1 MDFDKSYISGLDFL
15 VPSGS
20 LHVVLNTVFGI
31 LHAIVATLLI
41 SSMGDP
47 YRAVIEEL
55 TQEAAKNGTVLTL
68 EEIRSSDENPIPS
81 ESAPNPVFVI
91 AMIVSIGL
99 HALFYLAQKWSVSL
113 RIRLQYRQVA
123 SIRNKPSHVC
133 VYPPAFRGKPEIL
146 PLVPSRGQDGSSRH
160 RFDFQ
165 RCKFEILSDDNN
177 VAHVKLLSY
186 PLNVPISKFLKDNNG
201 IDSSEVLRRQSMYGL
216 NMVDI
221 PVPPFYKLYLE
232 QLLSP
237 IPIFQL
243 FCSALWMMD
252 EYWKYTLFTL
262 LTIFGFEVSTTVQRK
277 KSLETLRSMSGKV
290 IVPVL
295 AKRNSSFVQI
305 TSEQL
310 VPGDRIKLL
319 PNTTVVPCDCL
330 VVAGSAVVNEASLT
344 GESVPQ
350 MKDSVDDS
358 DDDRILDISGRDK
371 VHCLFAGTT
380 LIRAD
385 PNQLELI
392 VVRSGSQSSQGEL
405 LRMVEFSQQQV
416 SSDKKDTMW
425 LLLLLLVFAI
435 AAASYVVY
443 ERISGT
449 GSENL
454 TKMKTHKLVLRV
466 IMIITSVVPPELPL
480 QMSLAVNTAL
490 MALHKIGIFCTE
502 PFRVPMA
509 GSVTHCF
516 FDKTGTL
523 TSDKLECHG
532 LSMKDNPMTQMVV
545 AGCHSL
551 IDVDGKILGDPVEQT
566 ALEFIAWKYFAS
578 ENRAVSPDGK
588 REIKIVHRFHFSSQ
602 LQRMSCVVTDEK
614 GQHFA
619 VVKGSPEIIF
629 ERLVNQD
636 KSRIEDLNREYE
648 ELAHAGK
655 RVLALAYKPLK
666 SSSHVHRDET
676 ECDLEFAG
684 FASFGCETRADTLTV
699 INALSLSAELPCIMV
714 TGDALLTAVHVAKD
728 TGIIPRDQKILRL
741 EKDSNSSY
749 VWREISTIDSQRRLI
764 PFVPGTTA
772 KLSREFS
779 LVVSGSDLPLAPS
792 ESPDSVSP
800 IWTDAVPFIR
810 VFARMSPSQKEQV
823 IAVIRARGGHPL
835 MCGDGGNDV
844 GALKQADVGV
854 ALLAGFGAANTSTN
868 SLPGVEIDP
877 EEQLEKDARLVGLKE
892 KKLAAKMKTEFEEK
906 KKILLAKQQE
916 WMNEELG
923 KPGNAG
929 YWSAI
934 KTVTARLREELAKE
948 SKAIQAKYGAAAWD
962 RKQGGLLETLKNS
975 ANTDQNSTGA
985 PVVQMGDASVAAP
998 FTSRAPSIRSVVQI
1012 IRQGRCT
1019 LLVAVQMMQI
1029 MMLESLISAYTFAAI
1044 TMEGGRSTEIQLIG
1058 SSMFVMVAS
1067 IAFTY
1072 AKPNKKLSNVIPLK
1086 SVFSPSI
1093 FFSVVFQVLIHLGV
1107 LVYAMSWAKTE
1118 MGPEA
1123 LQSLYDFERDRDEKL
1138 TKMMNNPTESESDN
1152 WLLNLTGGMDMLNMF
1167 KSVPYRPN
1175 LLNTVMFLVKTSQQV
1190 SVLVVNYKGSPWMQG
1205 ALENKALFL
1214 SMFACGIGIV
1224 VCSAGYIPWI
1234 NQSLEL
1240 MVLPGELRNKL
1251 LLLLGMSTIG
1261 AFIIDR
1267 LIVFVFAREIF
1278 FASTLRPL
1286 MTTTIAD
1293 FLPIVKTCGYI
1304 AGGVLVLPLV
1314 LGNPIGMIAGFYG
1327 FKMYKKWRDD
1337 REMAELEAELAK
1349 ENKPI
1354 E

>member
-1 MDFDKSYISGLDFL
+1 MDFDKSYISGLEFL
-15 VPSGS
+15 VPTGS
-20 LHVVLNTVFGI
+20 AHVVISSLFIV
-31 LHAIVATLLI
+31 LHSVVSGLLI
-41 SSMGDP
+41 SSIGDP

-55 TQEAAKNGTVLTL
+55 TNEAAKNGTVLTV
-68 EEIRSSDENPIPS
+68 EEIRSTDENPLPS
-81 ESAPNPVFVI
+81 EMAPNPVFVI
-91 AMIVSIGL
+91 GLIVSIGL
-99 HALFYLAQKWSVSL
+99 HVLFFLAQRWSVNL
-113 RIRLQYRQVA
+113 RIKLQYKRLNGV
-123 SIRNKPSHVC
+123 RDKPSSVC
-133 VYPPAFRGKPEIL
+133 VYPPEFRGKPEIV
-146 PLVPSRGQDGSSRH
+146 PLVPSVASDGSRSY

-165 RCKFEILSDDNN
+165 RRKFEIHHDIPSR
-177 VAHVKLLSY
+177 VELLSY
-186 PLNVPISKFLKDNNG
+186 PLKRPINQFVSENNG
-201 IDSSEVLRRQSMYGL
+201 IDSSEVARRQSMYGM

-290 IVPVL
+290 VVPVL
-295 AKRNSSFVQI
+295 AKRNGPNFIQI
-305 TSEQL
+305 TSDQL
-310 VPGDRIKLL
+310 VPGDRIRFL

-330 VVAGSAVVNEASLT
+330 IVSGSAVVNEASLT
-344 GESVPQ
+344 GESIPQ
-350 MKDSVDDS
+350 MKDAIDSS
-358 DDDRILDISGRDK
+358 DDGRVLDISDRDK

-380 LIRAD
+380 LIRSDA
-385 PNQLELI
+385 NSLELI
-392 VVRSGSQSSQGEL
+392 VLRTGSQSSQGEL

-443 ERISGT
+443 ERVSGT

-532 LSMKDNPMTQMVV
+532 LSTKDSLMTQMVA

-551 IDVDGKILGDPVEQT
+551 IEVEGKILGDPVEQT
-566 ALEFIAWKYFAS
+566 ALEYIGWRFFAN
-578 ENRAVSPDGK
+578 ENRSVSPDGK
-588 REIKIVHRFHFSSQ
+588 HELKIMHRFHFSSQ
-602 LQRMSCVVTDEK
+602 LQRMSCIVTDGK
-614 GQHFA
+614 GKSWA
-619 VVKGSPEIIF
+619 VVKGSPEVIF

-636 KSRIEDLNREYE
+636 KGRIEELNREYE
-648 ELAHAGK
+648 DLAHAGK
-655 RVLALAYKPLK
+655 RVLALGYKYLK
-666 SSSHVHRDET
+666 NSNNVHRDDAES
-676 ECDLEFAG
+676 DLEFAG

-699 INALSLSAELPCIMV
+699 INALSLSAELPCVMV

-728 TGIIPRDQKILRL
+728 TGILTDRNILRL
-741 EKDSNSSY
+741 EKDPLDIDKF
-749 VWREISTIDSQRRLI
+749 VWRGVSTESQRRLV

-772 KLSREFS
+772 KLASEFG
-779 LVVSGSDLPLAPS
+779 LVVSGSDLPLAPT
-792 ESPDSVSP
+792 EGRETSP
-800 IWTDAVPFIR
+800 IWSDAVPYIR

-823 IAVIRARGGHPL
+823 IALIRSRGGHPL

-854 ALLAGFGAANTSTN
+854 ALLAGFGSANTQSVP
-868 SLPGVEIDP
+868 SSAMGDEDP
-877 EEQLEKDARLVGLKE
+877 EDQLEKDARIVALKE
-892 KKLAAKMKTEFEEK
+892 KRLAAKMKAEFEVK
-906 KKILLAKQQE
+906 KKALLAKQQE
-916 WMNEELG
+916 WMNEELAR
-923 KPGNAG
+923 PGNSG

-934 KTVTARLREELAKE
+934 KSVTARLREELAKE
-948 SKAIQAKYGAAAWD
+948 TKLIQAKYGAAAWD
-962 RKQGGLLETLKNS
+962 RKNNTGNLMDKLKENS
-975 ANTDQNSTGA
+975 ENDRGGA

-1086 SVFSPSI
+1086 SVFSPAI
-1093 FFSVVFQVLIHLGV
+1093 FFSVVAQVLIHLGV

-1118 MGPEA
+1118 MGPES
-1123 LQSLYDFERDRDEKL
+1123 LQSLYDFERERDEKL
-1138 TKMMNNPTESESDN
+1138 TKLMNESPDTSNDEN

-1214 SMFACGIGIV
+1214 SMFACAIGIV
-1224 VCSAGYIPWI
+1224 VCSTGYIPWV
-1234 NQSLEL
+1234 NQTLEL
-1240 MVLPGELRNKL
+1240 MVLPTHLRDKL
-1251 LLLLGMSTIG
+1251 LLLLAMSTVG
-1261 AFIIDR
+1261 TFVIDR
-1267 LIVFVFAREIF
+1267 LIVLVFAREIF
-1278 FASTLRPL
+1278 FASTFRPM
-1286 MTTTIAD
+1286 MTTSIAD
-1293 FLPIVKTCGYI
+1293 FLPILKTCGYI
-1304 AGGVLVLPLV
+1304 AAGVLVLPLV

-1327 FKMYKKWRDD
+1327 FKMYKKWKED
-1337 REMAELEAELAK
+1337 REMAELDATELAK
-1349 ENKPI
+1349 QKSE
-1354 E
+1354 

>member
-1 MDFDKSYISGLDFL
+1 MDFDKSFISGLEFL

-20 LHVVLNTVFGI
+20 LHVILNSVF
-31 LHAIVATLLI
+31 AIAHSVVAGLLVA
-41 SSMGDP
+41 SMGDP

-68 EEIRSSDENPIPS
+68 EEIKSSDENPIPS

-99 HALFYLAQKWSVSL
+99 HVLFYLAQKWSVVL
-113 RIRLQYRQVA
+113 RIRLQYRRVA
-123 SIRNKPSHVC
+123 SIRNEPSNIC
-133 VYPPAFRGKPEIL
+133 VYPPEFRGKPEIL
-146 PLVPSRGQDGSSRH
+146 PLVPSVGPDGSRRR

-165 RCKFEILSDDNN
+165 RRKFEIVSDES
-177 VAHVKLLSY
+177 VPRVELLSY
-186 PLNVPISKFLKDNNG
+186 PLNVPIRKFVSENNG
-201 IDSSEVLRRQSMYGL
+201 IDSSEVARRQSMYGL

-310 VPGDRIKLL
+310 VPGDRIKLF

-330 VVAGSAVVNEASLT
+330 LVGGSAVVNEASLT

-350 MKDSVDDS
+350 MKDAVDDS
-358 DDDRILDISGRDK
+358 DDDRILDIAGRDK
-371 VHCLFAGTT
+371 VHCVFAGTT
-380 LIRAD
+380 LIRSD
-385 PNQLELI
+385 SNQLELV
-392 VVRSGSQSSQGEL
+392 VVRTGSQSSQGEL

-443 ERISGT
+443 ERVSGT

-532 LSMKDNPMTQMVV
+532 LSTRDNPMTQTVV

-551 IDVDGKILGDPVEQT
+551 IDVDGKLLGDPVEQT
-566 ALEFIAWKYFAS
+566 ALEFIGWRYFAS

-588 REIKIVHRFHFSSQ
+588 REVKIIHRFHFSSQ
-602 LQRMSCVVTDEK
+602 LQRMSCVVSDEK
-614 GQHFA
+614 GKSWA
-619 VVKGSPEIIF
+619 VVKGSPEVIF
-629 ERLVNQD
+629 ERLVNRD
-636 KSRIEDLNREYE
+636 KSRIEDLNRQYE
-648 ELAHAGK
+648 DLAHTGK
-655 RVLALAYKPLK
+655 RVLALGYKSLK
-666 SSSHVHRDET
+666 SSSHIHREEA

-699 INALSLSAELPCIMV
+699 INALSQSAELPCIMV
-714 TGDALLTAVHVAKD
+714 TGDALLTAVHVARD
-728 TGIIPRDQKILRL
+728 TGIIIQGQKILRL
-741 EKDSNSSY
+741 EKDSANF
-749 VWREISTIDSQRRLI
+749 VWREISTDSQRRLI

-772 KLSREFS
+772 KLSREFG
-779 LVVSGSDLPLAPS
+779 LVVSGSDLPPAPTENA
-792 ESPDSVSP
+792 ESISS
-800 IWTDAVPFIR
+800 IWADAVPYIR

-823 IAVIRARGGHPL
+823 IGLIRSRGGHPL

-854 ALLAGFGAANTSTN
+854 ALLAGFGSANTATTPTVS
-868 SLPGVEIDP
+868 SDIDP
-877 EEQLEKDARLVGLKE
+877 EDQLEKDARIVALKE
-892 KKLAAKMKTEFEEK
+892 KKLGAKMKAEFEEK
-906 KKILLAKQQE
+906 KKSLLAKQQE
-916 WMNEELG
+916 WMNEELA

-948 SKAIQAKYGAAAWD
+948 SKDIQAKYGAAAWN
-962 RKQGGLLETLKNS
+962 RKQGGLLEILKNS
-975 ANTDQNSTGA
+975 SDNHQQNSSSGGA

-1058 SSMFVMVAS
+1058 SSIFVMVAS

-1086 SVFSPSI
+1086 SVFNPAI
-1093 FFSVVFQVLIHLGV
+1093 FFSVVFQVIIHLGV
-1107 LVYAMSWAKTE
+1107 LVYAMWWAKTE
-1118 MGPEA
+1118 MGPDA

-1138 TKMMNNPTESESDN
+1138 TKMMNSESTEESDN

-1214 SMFACGIGIV
+1214 SMFACAIGIV
-1224 VCSAGYIPWI
+1224 VCSTGYIPWI

-1240 MVLPGELRNKL
+1240 MVLPNHLRNNL
-1251 LLLLGMSTIG
+1251 LVLLGMSTVG
-1261 AFIIDR
+1261 AFIVDR
-1267 LIVFVFAREIF
+1267 LTVFVFAREIF

-1286 MTTTIAD
+1286 MRTTLAD
-1293 FLPIVKTCGYI
+1293 FLPILKTCAYI
-1304 AGGVLVLPLV
+1304 AGGVLLLPLV
-1314 LGNPIGMIAGFYG
+1314 IGNPIGMIAGFYG
-1327 FKMYKKWRDD
+1327 FKMYKKWKED

-1349 ENKPI
+1349 
-1354 E
+1354 

>member
-1 MDFDKSYISGLDFL
+1 MDFDKSYISGIEFL
-15 VPSGS
+15 VPASS
-20 LHVVLNTVFGI
+20 IHVILNSIFMVLHSIAMGF
-31 LHAIVATLLI
+31 LL
-41 SSMGDP
+41 SSIGDP

-55 TQEAAKNGTVLTL
+55 TADAARNGTVLTV
-68 EEIRSSDENPIPS
+68 EEIMSTDQNPIPS
-81 ESAPNPVFVI
+81 EFAANPVFVI
-91 AMIVSIGL
+91 ALIVSVGL
-99 HALFYLAQKWSVSL
+99 HVLFYLAQKWSVSL
-113 RIRLQYRQVA
+113 RIRLQYRTVK
-123 SIRNKPSHVC
+123 SIVQKPTHIC
-133 VYPPAFRGKPEIL
+133 VYPPQFRGKPEII
-146 PLVPSRGQDGSSRH
+146 PLGLSSDGARRF

-165 RCKFEILSDDNN
+165 RRKFEI
-177 VAHVKLLSY
+177 VADTVPARVDLLSY
-186 PLNVPISKFLKDNNG
+186 PLNVPIGNFLSSNNG
-201 IDSSEVLRRQSMYGL
+201 IVSPTEVGCRQSMYGM

-290 IVPVL
+290 VVPVL
-295 AKRNSSFVQI
+295 AKRGESLNFVQI

-310 VPGDRIKLL
+310 VPGDRIRLL
-319 PNTTVVPCDCL
+319 PNTTVVPCDSL
-330 VVAGSAVVNEASLT
+330 IVAGSVVVNEASLT
-344 GESVPQ
+344 GESIPQ
-350 MKDSVDDS
+350 MKDAVDDN
-358 DDDRILDISGRDK
+358 DRILDISDRDK
-371 VHCLFAGTT
+371 VHCLFSGTC
-380 LIRAD
+380 LIRYD
-385 PNQLELI
+385 SNQLELI
-392 VVRSGSQSSQGEL
+392 VVRTGSQSSQGEL
-405 LRMVEFSQQQV
+405 LRMVEFSQQQI
-416 SSDKKDTMW
+416 SSDKKDTMC
-425 LLLLLLVFAI
+425 LLLLLLTFAI

-443 ERISGT
+443 ERVSGT

-523 TSDKLECHG
+523 TSDKLECHS
-532 LSMKDNPMTQMVV
+532 LSSSSAMTQHVV

-551 IDVDGKILGDPVEQT
+551 IEVEGKILGDPVEQT
-566 ALEFIAWKYFAS
+566 ALEFTGWKFFAN
-578 ENRAVSPDGK
+578 ENKAVSPDGK
-588 REIKIVHRFHFSSQ
+588 REVKIVHRFHFSSQ

-614 GQHFA
+614 SKIWA
-619 VVKGSPEIIF
+619 VVKGSPEVIF
-629 ERLVNQD
+629 ERLANRD
-636 KSRIEDLNREYE
+636 KSRIQDLTREYE
-648 ELAHAGK
+648 DLAHAGK
-655 RVLALAYKPLK
+655 RVLALGYKALK
-666 SSSHVHRDET
+666 SSSVHRDEAET
-676 ECDLEFAG
+676 ELEFAG
-684 FASFGCETRADTLTV
+684 FAAFGCETRADTLTV
-699 INALSLSAELPCIMV
+699 INALSVSAQLPCVMV

-728 TGIIPRDQKILRL
+728 TGILTSEKILRL
-741 EKDSNSSY
+741 EKDPMGKAQY
-749 VWREISTIDSQRRLI
+749 VWREISIESQRRMI
-764 PFVPGTTA
+764 PFVSGTTE
-772 KLSREFS
+772 KLSREFG
-779 LVVSGSDLPLAPS
+779 LVVSGSDLPPAPP
-792 ESPDSVSP
+792 EDGKNPDCV
-800 IWTDAVPFIR
+800 WTEAIPHIR
-810 VFARMSPSQKEQV
+810 VFARMSPIQKEQV
-823 IAVIRARGGHPL
+823 IGAIRTLGGHPL

-854 ALLAGFGAANTSTN
+854 ALLAGFGAANTSSATQTCA
-868 SLPGVEIDP
+868 SIDP
-877 EEQLEKDARLVGLKE
+877 EDQLEEDARIVALKE
-892 KKLAAKMKTEFEEK
+892 KRLGAKMKAEFEER

-916 WMNEELG
+916 WMNEELS

-934 KTVTARLREELAKE
+934 KAVTSRLREELARE
-948 SKAIQAKYGAAAWD
+948 SKSIQAKYGSAAWD
-962 RKQGGLLETLKNS
+962 KKNS
-975 ANTDQNSTGA
+975 LLDKLKDKSGDKDHAGGTGL

-1072 AKPNKKLSNVIPLK
+1072 AKPNKKLSSVIPLK
-1086 SVFSPSI
+1086 SVFSRAI
-1093 FFSVVFQVLIHLGV
+1093 FFSVVAQVLIHLAV
-1107 LVYAMSWAKTE
+1107 LVYAMSWAKSE
-1118 MGPEA
+1118 MGQDA

-1138 TKMMNNPTESESDN
+1138 TKFMNDQPETTGQDSEN

-1214 SMFACGIGIV
+1214 SMFACAVGIV
-1224 VCSAGYIPWI
+1224 VCSTGYIPWI

-1240 MVLPGELRNKL
+1240 MVLPDHLRNR
-1251 LLLLGMSTIG
+1251 LLGLLAMSTVG
-1261 AFIIDR
+1261 AFVVDR
-1267 LIVFVFAREIF
+1267 LIVFGFAREIF
-1278 FASTLRPL
+1278 VASTLRPL
-1286 MTTTIAD
+1286 INTKISD
-1293 FLPIVKTCGYI
+1293 FLPIVKTCAYM

-1314 LGNPIGMIAGFYG
+1314 LGNPIGMIAGFYA
-1327 FKMYKKWRDD
+1327 FKMYKKWKED
-1337 REMAELEAELAK
+1337 RELAELEAQLGK
-1349 ENKPI
+1349 EKI
-1354 E
+1354 AE